1 MVENDSLPLPKVGG
15 GGGGIPSNRLMEM
28 ISWMESHFHHFQ
40 WSY

>member
-15 GGGGIPSNRLMEM
+15 GGIPSNRLMEM
-28 ISWMESHFHHFQ
+28 INWMESHFHHFQ